1 MTRFQAAI
9 LAGVVLL
16 ASGLS
21 ACGIPDETDVRV
33 HGPGPVADTLPADG
47 PGAAPPPGRAASG
60 VDPEQFARNF
70 LTAAAGEASEAY
82 KRVNE
87 YIVLQK
93 QFPKSGNEDVNLV
106 RMRFPNPRI
115 IRNSDGTST
124 VEIEVQPVGVLRANG
139 SVDEPDDTGVTEVT
153 YKFTIGAAPTD
164 PGATDGLWVLVP
176 PQVLLM
182 DVEALGNYY
191 EEHTIYFWNQD
202 GDALVPDLRYL
213 PRAVP
218 VQRRATQVLGWLIG
232 GPSDWLDTGVA
243 RLPDGTGVVG
253 NVPAPKEGGRLE
265 VNLSVKAGELETDA
279 DLMKLYKQIIWSL
292 RTNPPLGDELELK
305 IQNQSKMTMVAADYL
320 RDNPI
325 YQISGPPA
333 RYGVLAGSL
342 YPLVNSGEGQP
353 LAVPI
358 AAEANQNIVSA
369 GLSRNGERISAA
381 LVTKNGNSLRLRV
394 GAADGVVG
402 SFRTSSTS
410 YGSMGRPVWLKDSLD
425 DGPTGLVVADGKLWE
440 FGADDAQLKQV
451 SLAGTSGPVTA
462 VGASLDGRRIAFIA
476 AGKLY
481 VATVRPVDGTLTVGS
496 VRQLATSLNAPSAVD
511 WFGEYSLVVAGL
523 EQEDG
528 RAAVLRLS
536 VDGAGEAPQ
545 VTGVGALI
553 TELAAYP
560 YDLEPQASPPL
571 LYESNQ
577 VAYAAGTP
585 INRADVS
592 FGSGTPP
599 AGTTAPTAPFYL
611 Y

>member
-1 MTRFQAAI
+1 MRRFQSAV

-16 ASGLS
+16 ASGLTG
-21 ACGIPDETDVRV
+21 CGIPDETDVRV
-33 HGPGPVADTLPADG
+33 HGRGPVADSLPAGG

-60 VDPEQFARNF
+60 LDAEKFARNF
-70 LTAAAGEASEAY
+70 LTAAAGEAGEAY

-93 QFPKSGNEDVNLV
+93 QFPKSANEDVNVV
-106 RMRFPNPRI
+106 RMLFRAPRI
-115 IRNSDGTST
+115 ILNSNGTSK

-139 SVDEPDDTGVTEVT
+139 SIDAPDDTEVSEVT
-153 YKFTIGAAPTD
+153 YEFTIGTAPTD
-164 PGATDGLWVLVP
+164 PGAVDGLWVLDP
-176 PQVLLM
+176 PPVLLM
-182 DVEALGNYY
+182 DVEALASYY

-218 VQRRATQVLGWLIG
+218 VQRRATQVLDWLIG
-232 GPSDWLDTGVA
+232 GPSDWLNPAVA
-243 RLPDGTGVVG
+243 RLPVGTGVVG

-279 DLMKLYKQIIWSL
+279 DLKKLYKQIIWSL
-292 RTNPPLGDELELK
+292 RTSPPLGGELELK
-305 IQNQSKMTMVAADYL
+305 IQNQSKMTMVVADYL

-333 RYGVLAGSL
+333 RYGVLAGGL
-342 YPLVNSGEGQP
+342 YPLKNSGEEQP
-353 LAVPI
+353 LPVPI
-358 AAEANQNIVSA
+358 PGEANQNIVSA
-369 GLSRNGERISAA
+369 GMSRNGERISAA

-394 GAADGVVG
+394 GAGVGVVG
-402 SFRTSSTS
+402 GFATSGTS

-440 FGADDAQLKQV
+440 FGHDDAELKRV
-451 SLAGTSGPVTA
+451 SLAGVSGQVTA
-462 VGASLDGRRIAFIA
+462 VGASLDGRRIAVV
-476 AGKLY
+476 AGGRLY

-496 VRQLATSLNAPSAVD
+496 VRQLATSLSAPSAVD

-528 RAAVLRLS
+528 RAAVVRLS
-536 VDGAGEAPQ
+536 VDGAGESPQ

-560 YDLEPQASPPL
+560 YDLEPQATAPL
-571 LYESNQ
+571 VYESNQ
-577 VAYAAGTP
+577 VAYAATTL
-585 INRADVS
+585 ITRNEVW

-599 AGTTAPTAPFYL
+599 PGTTAPTAPFYL

>member
-1 MTRFQAAI
+1 MRRFQAAI

-16 ASGLS
+16 ASGLT

-33 HGPGPVADTLPADG
+33 HGRGPVADTLPADG
-47 PGAAPPPGRAASG
+47 PGAAPPPGRTASG
-60 VDPEQFARNF
+60 MEPEKFARNF
-70 LTAAAGEASEAY
+70 LTAAAGEAGEAY

-87 YIVLQK
+87 YIVPQK
-93 QFPKSGNEDVNLV
+93 RFPKSGNEDVNIV
-106 RMRFPNPRI
+106 RMLFRAPRI
-115 IRNSDGTST
+115 IPNSDGTST
-124 VEIEVQPVGVLRANG
+124 VKIEVQPVGVLRANG
-139 SVDEPDDTGVTEVT
+139 SIGEPDDTEVT
-153 YKFTIGAAPTD
+153 YNFTIGTVPTD
-164 PGATDGLWVLVP
+164 PGSAEGLWVLKP
-176 PQVLLM
+176 PPVLLM
-182 DVEALGNYY
+182 DVEALANYY

-218 VQRRATQVLGWLIG
+218 VQRRATQVLDWLIG
-232 GPSDWLDTGVA
+232 GPSDWLNSGVT

-279 DLMKLYKQIIWSL
+279 DLKKLYKQIIWSL

-342 YPLVNSGEGQP
+342 YPLLNSGEGQP
-353 LAVPI
+353 VPVPI

-369 GLSRNGERISAA
+369 GLSRNGEQISAA

-394 GAADGVVG
+394 GAGLGVVG
-402 SFRTSSTS
+402 TFDTGSTS

-440 FGADDAQLKQV
+440 FSNDDAALKQV
-451 SLAGTSGPVTA
+451 PLAGVSGQVTA
-462 VGASLDGRRIAFIA
+462 VGASLDGRRIAFV
-476 AGKLY
+476 AGGRLY
-481 VATVRPVDGTLTVGS
+481 VATVRPVDGTLTVAS
-496 VRQLATSLNAPSAVD
+496 VRQLATSLKAPSAVD

-528 RAAVLRLS
+528 RAAVFRLS
-536 VDGAGEAPQ
+536 VDGAGESPQ

-571 LYESNQ
+571 VYESNL

-585 INRADVS
+585 ITRNQVS
-592 FGSGTPP
+592 LGPGTPP
-599 AGTTAPTAPFYL
+599 PGTTAPTAPFYL